1 MKKVFIT
8 LALVMAVTTAS
19 AQNKLVRK
27 AQALYAEC
35 VVEGKVN
42 HAKVAETQAVLAPA
56 LTSPETKNIAQA
68 WDLQGNLHQML
79 FAEELNKAAANMPL
93 DTASFIKNL
102 FACLSAYDKCYEVD
116 EKQEFTKK
124 NKENLMKFRTFCIY
138 VGQFASSNGQNLQA
152 YEGFDHWL
160 NYGKLHPMVA
170 AEPAI
175 QKDSTLDENMVAY
188 YACLSAYGAKRYD
201 LLNKHIAQALNYE
214 KEKANV
220 IQLLLV
226 THLEQGDTLSW
237 VADSRKFALAD
248 MSNDAIAQNL
258 LAYYFEKSDYAAA
271 TAFADELIAAN
282 PNNKI
287 ANYSK
292 GVVLFQQGKNL
303 EALPYFEKTT
313 EIDPE
318 YADAYFN
325 AGVCYSN
332 AGYAINDAL
341 NGKKLSKAE
350 WDKEVEKV
358 KEMYRKAEPFFL
370 KVKELKP
377 DEPNR
382 WAGRLQT
389 VYYIIGDKE
398 KEAEMKALLDY

>member
-1 MKKVFIT
+1 MKKILIS

-27 AQALYAEC
+27 AAALYEEC
-35 VVEGKVN
+35 VVDGKVD

-79 FAEELNKAAANMPL
+79 FAEELNKAAANLPL
-93 DTASFIKNL
+93 DTASFTKNL

-116 EKQEFTKK
+116 EKQMFTMK

-138 VGQFASSNGQNLQA
+138 VGQFASSNGQHMQA

-170 AEPAI
+170 NEPKI
-175 QKDSTLDENMVAY
+175 LKDSLLDENMVSY
-188 YACLSAYGAKRYD
+188 YACLSAYSAKRYD
-201 LLNKHIAQALNYE
+201 LLNKHITQALNYE

-220 IQLLLV
+220 VQLALV
-226 THLEQGDTLSW
+226 AHLEQQDTAAW

-248 MSNDAIAQNL
+248 MTNDAIAQNL
-258 LAYYFEKSDYAAA
+258 LAYYFERSDYDAA

-303 EALPYFEKTT
+303 EALPFFVKTT

-341 NGKKLSKAE
+341 NGKKLSKAD

-358 KEMYRKAEPFFL
+358 KEMYRQAEPFFL

-382 WAGRLQT
+382 WASRLQT